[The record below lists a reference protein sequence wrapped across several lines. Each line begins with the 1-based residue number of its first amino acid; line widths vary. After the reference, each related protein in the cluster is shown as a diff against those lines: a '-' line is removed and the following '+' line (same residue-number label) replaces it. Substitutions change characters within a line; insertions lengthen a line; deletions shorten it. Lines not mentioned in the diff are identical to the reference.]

1 MEEKRTPITIA
12 EGILDNIFSI
22 AEKFINGLTSL
33 GKKDISEQL
42 TSFAETLKQIPE
54 GKRSLKSDEAEA
66 FLKEWTRRCAHSGLY
81 PFEQL
86 ARRLNR
92 WKEGILAYFD
102 YPITNAVSEGI
113 NNKIKVLKRRSYGF
127 HDFHYFLLKIMNAT
141 GALPQLQAMIINNP
155 QF

>member
-66 FLKEWTRRCAHSGLY
+66 LLQIFIAAAKPAFAKQFMNEIDKEAYFSFGSYLN
-81 PFEQL
+81 EQL
-86 ARRLNR
+86 EKPDNTIKKITHEYLNLFR
-92 WKEGILAYFD
+92 F
-102 YPITNAVSEGI
+102 P
-113 NNKIKVLKRRSYGF
+113 
-127 HDFHYFLLKIMNAT
+127 
-141 GALPQLQAMIINNP
+141 
-155 QF
+155 